1 MSSRFILVVPSVKIS
16 FFLRLNYLLLFS
28 HAVMSL
34 SDPMNCFPVLQHL
47 LELAQKLISIESVMP
62 STISSSV
69 VAFCLPSFPES
80 VSFPTSQLFA
90 SGGQSIGPSTLASVI
105 PMDCS
110 GLISF
115 RINWFDLLAV
125 QGTLKSLFQHHNSKA
140 LILQCSAF
148 LMVQLSHPYMTTGKT
163 IALTIW
169 TFVAKVMSML
179 FNMMFMLVMVFLLR
193 SKHLWI
199 SWLQSLS
206 AVNLEPKKIKSVT
219 AFTFSPSIFH
229 EVVGLVPWS

>member
-125 QGTLKSLFQHHNSKA
+125 QGDSQESSRAPQFKSINSSAVRLLYGTTLTSIYGDWKNHSFDYMDLCWQSDV
-140 LILQCSAF
+140 SAF
-148 LMVQLSHPYMTTGKT
+148 EY
-163 IALTIW
+163 
-169 TFVAKVMSML
+169 
-179 FNMMFMLVMVFLLR
+179 
-193 SKHLWI
+193 
-199 SWLQSLS
+199 
-206 AVNLEPKKIKSVT
+206 AV
-219 AFTFSPSIFH
+219 
-229 EVVGLVPWS
+229 